1 MGSLAK
7 RLEAEVARW
16 PHVSVVPHQFAA
28 REFRFQKAEIGHI
41 HFWGDVDIP
50 FTRAIRDVLVAEGL
64 AQRHRW
70 VPESGWTTFHMNDEA
85 DLSRAIWLMRLSY
98 LRYTL
103 KGGSTS
109 FELFQE
115 EAAQMH
121 LDDRLSALLA
131 QFLPV
136 NVGARQSSIPTTT
149 Q

>member
-1 MGSLAK
+1 MK
-7 RLEAEVARW
+7 
-16 PHVSVVPHQFAA
+16 
-28 REFRFQKAEIGHI
+28 
-41 HFWGDVDIP
+41 
-50 FTRAIRDVLVAEGL
+50 
-64 AQRHRW
+64 
-70 VPESGWTTFHMNDEA
+70 DEA

-121 LDDRLSALLA
+121 LDDRLIALLA

-136 NVGARQSSIPTTT
+136 NVGAR
-149 Q
+149 

>member
-41 HFWGDVDIP
+41 HSWGDVDIP
-50 FTRAIRDVLVAEGL
+50 FTRVIRDVLVAEGL

-85 DLSRAIWLMRLSY
+85 DISRAIWLMRLSY

-121 LDDRLSALLA
+121 LDHRLIALLA

-136 NVGARQSSIPTTT
+136 SVGARSSSIPATT